1 MIAVITIVYIA
12 LVLLIY
18 KILKVKPSPKNVA
31 VMVVLGVFLIG
42 AVVIKW
48 KFSAPTSNQ
57 LVVSRYTVQLV
68 PQVRGPI
75 TKIHAEPNV
84 PLKKGEDLLFEIQSD
99 TYQNTYDQ
107 ISESLDAAN
116 KSVEQLNAAIEAAR
130 AGVARAV
137 AAQQAAETE
146 LTISEK
152 SEERLAG
159 SVSKLQLQQLRQ
171 QLNAADASVDQAN
184 ATLLQS
190 QLGMQ
195 AAESTARSLEA
206 QLANAKFNLDQCRVY
221 APSDGFVTNW
231 MVREG
236 TMAVPMPF
244 SPLGTFVDSTQ
255 LILVA
260 SFPQNLLC
268 NVQPGDRAELTFKSR
283 PGEVFT
289 GAVEDIVQATGEGQF
304 AVTGSLP
311 SAASLGSSG
320 KFAAKFVMDDTEA
333 AQLLAVGTSGNVV
346 IYTDHGKAFHV
357 ISKVVIR
364 MNAWL
369 YYLLPF

>member
-1 MIAVITIVYIA
+1 MIAVITIVYIGFVA
-12 LVLLIY
+12 TIY
-18 KILKVKPSPKNVA
+18 KFLKVKPTPKNIA
-31 VMVVLGVFLIG
+31 GMVVLGVLLIG

-48 KFSAPTSNQ
+48 KFSAPTSNH
-57 LVVSRYTVQLV
+57 LVVSRYTVELV
-68 PQVRGPI
+68 PQVKGPI

-84 PLKKGEDLLFEIQSD
+84 PLKKGEDLLLEIQSD

-107 ISESLDAAN
+107 ISESLAASK

-130 AGVARAV
+130 AGVIRAV

-146 LTISEK
+146 FTISEK
-152 SEERLAG
+152 SEDQLAG

-171 QLNAADASVDQAN
+171 QLNAANASVDQAN

-244 SPLGTFVDSTQ
+244 SQLGTFVDTTQ
-255 LILVA
+255 VILVA
-260 SFPQNLLC
+260 SFPQNLLS
-268 NVQPGDRAELTFKSR
+268 NVQPGDQAEFTFKSR
-283 PGEVFT
+283 PGEVFS
-289 GAVEDIVQATGEGQF
+289 GSVANILQATGEGQF

-311 SAASLGSSG
+311 SAANLGSSG
-320 KFAAKFVMDDTEA
+320 AFAVKFVMDDAEA
-333 AQLLAVGTSGNVV
+333 AERLAIGTSGDVV
-346 IYTDHGKAFHV
+346 IYTNHGKAFHL
-357 ISKVVIR
+357 ISKIVIR

-369 YYLLPF
+369 NYLLPF

>member
-1 MIAVITIVYIA
+1 MIAVVTIVYISLA
-12 LVLLIY
+12 ILIY
-18 KILKVKPSPKNVA
+18 KILKIKPTPKNVA
-31 VMVVLGVFLIG
+31 AMVVLGVFLIG
-42 AVVIKW
+42 SIVINW

-84 PLKKGEDLLFEIQSD
+84 PLKKGENLLLEIQPD
-99 TYQNTYDQ
+99 IYQNTYDQ
-107 ISESLDAAN
+107 ISESLAAAN
-116 KSVEQLNAAIEAAR
+116 KNVEQLNAAIEAAR

-137 AAQQAAETE
+137 AAQQAAKTE

-152 SEERLAG
+152 SESRLPG

-171 QLNAADASVDQAN
+171 QLNAADASVDQSN

-190 QLGMQ
+190 QLGKQ

-206 QLANAKFNLDQCRVY
+206 QMANAKFNLDQCRVY

-244 SPLGTFVDSTQ
+244 SQLGTFVDTTQ
-255 LILVA
+255 VLLVA
-260 SFPQNLLC
+260 SFPQNLLS
-268 NVQPGDRAELTFKSR
+268 NVQPGDEAELTFKSR
-283 PGEVFT
+283 PGEVFS
-289 GAVEDIVQATGEGQF
+289 GAVENIIQATGEGQF

-311 SAASLGSSG
+311 SAASVKSNGV
-320 KFAAKFVMDDTEA
+320 FAVKFVMDDAEVA
-333 AQLLAVGTSGNVV
+333 ELLAIGTSGNVV
-346 IYTDHGKAFHV
+346 IYTDRGKAFHV